1 MMRKKLSLK
10 KIILLSCL
18 FVFLAVC
25 VAYFAFFDHETLDLS
40 LFHFDPEAVEYIEL
54 RRAGGNDVTITD
66 REEIHEA
73 VRLLNDFQYCNGLKT
88 FPPAGG
94 WDYSI
99 AFKVGRKEFSYIF
112 GLDYIRIY
120 ERDGSS
126 TVYFGL
132 PDHFRPLIDLVNGE
146 RDSLTG

>member
-1 MMRKKLSLK
+1 MRKKLSLK
-10 KIILLSCL
+10 KIIFLSCL

-25 VAYFAFFDHETLDLS
+25 VVYFAFFDHETLDLS
-40 LFHFDPEAVEYIEL
+40 LFHFDPEAVESISL
-54 RRAGGNDVTITD
+54 QRAGGNGVTITD

-94 WDYSI
+94 WSYII
-99 AFKVGRKEFSYIF
+99 ALKVGRKKFSYDF
-112 GLDYIRIY
+112 GLDHIRIY

-126 TVYFGL
+126 TIYYGP

-146 RDSLTG
+146 RDALIG

>member
-18 FVFLAVC
+18 FVFLAIC
-25 VAYFAFFDHETLDLS
+25 VVYFAFFDHETLDLS
-40 LFHFDPEAVEYIEL
+40 LFHFDPEAVESISL
-54 RRAGGNDVTITD
+54 QRAGGNGVTITD

-94 WDYSI
+94 WSYII
-99 AFKVGRKEFSYIF
+99 ALKVGRKKFSYDF
-112 GLDYIRIY
+112 GLDHIRIY

-126 TVYFGL
+126 TIYYGP
-132 PDHFRPLIDLVNGE
+132 PDHFRPLVDRIDE
-146 RDSLTG
+146 ARPR